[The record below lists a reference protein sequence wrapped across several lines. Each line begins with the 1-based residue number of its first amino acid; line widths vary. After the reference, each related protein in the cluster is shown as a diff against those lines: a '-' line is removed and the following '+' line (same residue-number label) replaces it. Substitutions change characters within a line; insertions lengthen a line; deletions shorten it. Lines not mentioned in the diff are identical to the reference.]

1 MGFFKALFDFSFSSF
16 ITTKIIKFLYVVM
29 VILTALGC
37 IFVIISSIA
46 SSRGSAAWLLV
57 LLISPIAFILYVI
70 LFRMGF
76 EMTIVL
82 FQIAENIR
90 DMSWA
95 ITKGAK
101 SPVAGGLPPAPSYPP
116 QYGYPPQPPQQPQ
129 YPQYPQ
135 YPQQPPQQPQNPS
148 GGYGG

>member
-29 VILTALGC
+29 VILTALGM
-37 IFVIISSIA
+37 IFLIISSIA
-46 SSRGSAAWLLV
+46 TSRGSAAWLLV
-57 LLISPIAFILYVI
+57 LLFAPIGFILYVI

-76 EMTIVL
+76 ELTIVL

-90 DMSWA
+90 DMSWS
-95 ITKGAK
+95 ITKGQKA
-101 SPVAGGLPPAPSYPP
+101 PGAGGGLPPSPVYP
-116 QYGYPPQPPQQPQ
+116 QQFGYPPQPPQPQ